1 MKNYY
6 LVSMNFEETNFVN
19 LKNEFETKKQ
29 IMWKVA
35 STKKVKKDDIIYFY
49 VTNVGAKGTEA
60 CSRILF
66 RGEVAEDQKQVKYNE
81 VYMRSNSEK
90 MIWGFPIVNIKAL
103 KKELLKDSEVFNLGY
118 IRKKNFGHT
127 PQGSRWPNKLAK
139 GNEYGLTQEVI
150 DELEVSF
157 ESGRN
162 PFKSLIEMFDIK
174 CFFDGHLIREHRHKT
189 IQKLNGLKYYD
200 YHHFI
205 HNKTKQDRFK
215 GLTGMTDNLIPL
227 CATCHKEIHNG
238 TTEAKKEMLKI
249 IYHDDRMAK
258 VRKELIAHSGED
270 SESVLYKDYL
280 TKIEMKAEVDII

>member
-6 LVSMNFEETNFVN
+6 LVSMDFEATNFLD
-19 LKNEFETKKQ
+19 LKNEYDANKQ
-29 IMWKVA
+29 IMWQVA
-35 STKKVKKDDIIYFY
+35 STKQVKKGAIIYFY
-49 VTNVGAKGTEA
+49 VTNVGAKGTDA

-66 RGEVAEDQKQVKYNE
+66 RGEVAEDQKKIQYKE
-81 VYMRSNSEK
+81 VYMKSNSEK
-90 MIWGFPIVNIKAL
+90 IIWGFPIIHIEAL
-103 KKELLKDSEVFNLGY
+103 KTELLRDSGVFNLGY
-118 IRKKNFGHT
+118 LRDKNCGHT
-127 PQGSRWPNKLAK
+127 PQGSRWPNRQAK
-139 GNEYGLTQEVI
+139 ENEYGLTQEVI

-157 ESGRN
+157 DSRRRN
-162 PFKSLIEMFDIK
+162 PFKSLIETFDIK
-174 CFFDGHLIREHRHKT
+174 CFFDGHLKREHRHKT

-205 HNKTKQDRFK
+205 QNKTKQERFK
-215 GLTGMTDNLIPL
+215 GLTDMTDNLIPL

-280 TKIEMKAEVDII
+280 KDSEWTDDQE